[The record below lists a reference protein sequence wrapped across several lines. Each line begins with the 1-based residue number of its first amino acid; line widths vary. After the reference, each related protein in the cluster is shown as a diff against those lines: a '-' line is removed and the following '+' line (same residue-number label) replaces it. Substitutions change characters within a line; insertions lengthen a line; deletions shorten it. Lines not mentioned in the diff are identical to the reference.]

1 MSVSNNKLQN
11 MFATMNRLKEQSE
24 NNNNNNEYN
33 QNEAKAR
40 AGKWHRSELIFGE
53 ELDTYI
59 PFNTN
64 IQRTIMVRDPYAG
77 VKMLVSH
84 MTTYLY
90 GEPKFVDH
98 VVGVYKE
105 LKNVR
110 MDAGFTGMR
119 GKSMKGLIS
128 AILYLVIL
136 FDEKARLTITELV
149 KAANHV
155 RSESRVPVTVKMIN
169 QYIIFIKKHVKTFQ
183 KNNSH
188 NDNHGPI
195 FDNIKRLSILLS
207 YPIKTRIAIQKMVS
221 KLPAS
226 VQENH
231 MPNTIAMGL
240 TFLYAEKHAFPEEY
254 PTQKAMLERINTTR
268 YSMKKI
274 TDKLQK
280 YF

>member
-1 MSVSNNKLQN
+1 MNLQN
-11 MFATMNRLKEQSE
+11 MFDTMNRLKQPPRK
-24 NNNNNNEYN
+24 NNNNSNNEYN
-33 QNEAKAR
+33 KNETKAR
-40 AGKWHRSELIFGE
+40 AGKWHREELIFGE

-59 PFNTN
+59 PFNTD
-64 IQRTIMVRDPYAG
+64 IQRAIMVRDPYAG

-84 MTTYLY
+84 ITTYLY
-90 GEPKFVDH
+90 GEPKFIEH

-110 MDAGFTGMR
+110 EDAGFTGMR
-119 GKSMKGLIS
+119 GKSMKGLIA

-136 FDEKARLTITELV
+136 FDEKARLSITELV

-155 RSESRVPVTVKMIN
+155 RSESKVPVTVKMIN
-169 QYIIFIKKHVKTFQ
+169 QYVIFIKKHVRIFQ
-183 KNNSH
+183 TNTPNN
-188 NDNHGPI
+188 NNQGGPI

-207 YPIKTRIAIQKMVS
+207 YPIKTRVAIQKMVS
-221 KLPAS
+221 KLPPS
-226 VQENH
+226 VLENH

-240 TFLYAEKHAFPEEY
+240 TFLYAEKHGYPEEY
-254 PTQKAMLERINTTR
+254 PTQKAALDRIGSTR

>member
-1 MSVSNNKLQN
+1 MTTSQN
-11 MFATMNRLKEQSE
+11 MQSMFNTMNRLKQPQNNPQ
-24 NNNNNNEYN
+24 NNNNNYN
-33 QNEAKAR
+33 QNETKAR
-40 AGKWHRSELIFGE
+40 AGQWHRTELIFGE

-64 IQRTIMVRDPYAG
+64 IQRTIMERDPYAG
-77 VKMLVSH
+77 VKMLVNH
-84 MTTYLY
+84 ITTYLY
-90 GEPKFVDH
+90 GEPKFVNH

-110 MDAGFTGMR
+110 EDAGFTGMR

-128 AILYLVIL
+128 AILYLVML
-136 FDEKARLTITELV
+136 FDEKARLSITELV

-155 RSESRVPVTVKMIN
+155 RSESKVPVTVKMVN
-169 QYIIFIKKHVKTFQ
+169 QYIIFIKKHVKMFQ
-183 KNNSH
+183 TNNR
-188 NDNHGPI
+188 NNNQGGPV

-221 KLPAS
+221 KLPTT
-226 VQENH
+226 VLENH
-231 MPNTIAMGL
+231 LPNTIAMGL
-240 TFLYAEKHAFPEEY
+240 TFLYAEKHESEEY
-254 PTQKAMLERINTTR
+254 PTQKAMLERTNTTR

-274 TDKLQK
+274 TDKLRK